1 MLAPPVVL
9 VFLATGLMSWLV
21 LSFAFSDERAVS
33 RRLGKLTSYES
44 AQAREANPTLQPFR
58 ERVIDPLAQGVGHA
72 MTSIAPNGYRD
83 RVKHKLVLAGEPR
96 RITFAQFFTVKV
108 LGATGTALLMISV
121 AVIGRMSSL
130 AWPLAA
136 FLVAFAFYLPDIW
149 LSNAC
154 AERQAKM
161 RRELPDFLDMLT
173 ISVEAGLGFD
183 AAIAKLVRST
193 RGPLAQEF
201 ARMLQQVQAGVSRGD
216 ALKAL
221 DARTEIPEL
230 GTFVSAIIQA
240 ETFGISIAGVLRTQA
255 KEMRLKR
262 RQYAEEQAQKA
273 PVKVIFPL
281 VLCILPATMIVVI
294 GPAVVNIGRAFG
306 MF

>member
-1 MLAPPVVL
+1 
-9 VFLATGLMSWLV
+9 
-21 LSFAFSDERAVS
+21 
-33 RRLGKLTSYES
+33 
-44 AQAREANPTLQPFR
+44 
-58 ERVIDPLAQGVGHA
+58 
-72 MTSIAPNGYRD
+72 
-83 RVKHKLVLAGEPR
+83 
-96 RITFAQFFTVKV
+96 
-108 LGATGTALLMISV
+108 
-121 AVIGRMSSL
+121 
-130 AWPLAA
+130 
-136 FLVAFAFYLPDIW
+136 
-149 LSNAC
+149 
-154 AERQAKM
+154 
-161 RRELPDFLDMLT
+161 
-173 ISVEAGLGFD
+173 
-183 AAIAKLVRST
+183 VRST